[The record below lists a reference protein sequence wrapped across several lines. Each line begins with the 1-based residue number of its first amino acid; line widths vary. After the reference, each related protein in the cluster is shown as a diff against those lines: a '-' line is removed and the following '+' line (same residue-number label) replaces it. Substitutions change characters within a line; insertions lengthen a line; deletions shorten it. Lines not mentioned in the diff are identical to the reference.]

1 MATHTWRVTAIGPD
15 TYALEQKTPVYQCL
29 DYLVV
34 GRDWAAVI
42 DTGMPSS
49 GSLRAVVQRLTD
61 RPVKVLLTHGH
72 VDHIGHAGE
81 FADVCLHEADRP
93 VQAAHSDPAFLQ
105 GLLRTEIGRV
115 ATALAR
121 PVVRR
126 LTAVPPAPYTWFDD
140 GQTFDLGGRRL
151 TVVPTPGHTAGS
163 VCYLDEAHGHLFSG
177 DTCCD
182 WGVLLHLDYSLGADV
197 YLESA
202 RRLWDLQRAGA
213 FRANW
218 PGHHGFPAAPT
229 VPAQYVACAESI
241 ADGTAAVRPRRRHAY
256 VQYRDVLITLPR
268 TAGEGSR

>member
-1 MATHTWRVTAIGPD
+1 MAKPIWRVTAIGPD
-15 TYALEQKTPVYQCL
+15 TYALEQKTLFYQCV
-29 DYLVV
+29 DYLLV

-42 DTGMPSS
+42 DTGMPSP
-49 GSLRAVVQRLTD
+49 GSLRAVAERLTD

-81 FADVCLHEADRP
+81 FAGVFLHEADRP
-93 VQAAHSDPAFLQ
+93 VQAAHSDPAFLH

-126 LTAVPPAPYTWFDD
+126 VTAVPPAPYAWFGD
-140 GQTFDLGGRRL
+140 GETFDLGGRPL
-151 TVVPTPGHTAGS
+151 TVVPTPGHTPGS
-163 VCYLDEAHGHLFSG
+163 VCYLDEANGFLFSG

-182 WGVLLHLDYSLGADV
+182 WGILLHLDYSLGPEI

-202 RRLWDLQRAGA
+202 RRLLGLQRDGA

-218 PGHHGFPAAPT
+218 PGHHGFPAAATDPER
-229 VPAQYVACAESI
+229 YVACAESI
-241 ADGTAAVRPRRRHAY
+241 ADGTGLVRPRRRHAY
-256 VQYRDVLITLPR
+256 ASYRDVLITLPR
-268 TAGEGSR
+268 TALERGR